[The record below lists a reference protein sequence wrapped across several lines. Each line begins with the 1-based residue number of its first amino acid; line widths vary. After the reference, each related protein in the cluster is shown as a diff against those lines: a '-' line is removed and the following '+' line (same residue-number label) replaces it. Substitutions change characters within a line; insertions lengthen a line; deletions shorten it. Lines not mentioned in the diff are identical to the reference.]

1 MIKVNCNDIK
11 GNNSVLLIIW
21 LPSEWESTLIEK
33 NLPFQGQ
40 ILSFKRRLHFGRAS
54 VAKEANRKSPKFFPK
69 A

>member
-1 MIKVNCNDIK
+1 MIKVNCIDIK

-33 NLPFQGQ
+33 NLPFKGQ
-40 ILSFKRRLHFGRAS
+40 ILSFKRRLRFGRAS
-54 VAKEANRKSPKFFPK
+54 AAKEANRKSPKLFQK